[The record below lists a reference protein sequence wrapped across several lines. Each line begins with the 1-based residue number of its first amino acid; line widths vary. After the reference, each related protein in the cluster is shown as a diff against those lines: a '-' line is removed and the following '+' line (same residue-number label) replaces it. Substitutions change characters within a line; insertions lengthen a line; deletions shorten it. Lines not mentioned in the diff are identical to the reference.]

1 MGVIIGRGTAITGRA
16 TTPRGKFDERMAAR
30 WVRGYDDK
38 AVRATRLRIIDLCI
52 NTDFKGLMSSVHDF
66 QKFSRFVDGVI
77 EKRDAGHKVQLN
89 VLEDKI
95 TALKAKR
102 ESAPRFV

>member
-1 MGVIIGRGTAITGRA
+1 MGVIMGRGTAITGRA

-38 AVRATRLRIIDLCI
+38 AVRATSPQIIDLCI
-52 NTDFKGLMSSVHDF
+52 DTDFKGLMSSVHDF

-77 EKRDAGHKVQLN
+77 DKRDVEHKIQLDTLGDN
-89 VLEDKI
+89 IV
-95 TALKAKR
+95 ALKAKR
-102 ESAPRFV
+102 ESAPRIV